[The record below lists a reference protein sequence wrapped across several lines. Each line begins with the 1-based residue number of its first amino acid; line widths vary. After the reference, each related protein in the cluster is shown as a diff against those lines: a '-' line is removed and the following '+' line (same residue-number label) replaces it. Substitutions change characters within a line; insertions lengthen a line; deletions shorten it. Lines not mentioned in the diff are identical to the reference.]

1 MSDSDDDGPEGV
13 AKKFLNQLKEIST
26 NLVAK
31 AGDDEREESK
41 IVIEK
46 GTDCF
51 FFMRP
56 ILIFF

>member
-1 MSDSDDDGPEGV
+1 MSDSDDDGPKGV

-46 GTDCF
+46 GTDC
-51 FFMRP
+51 
-56 ILIFF
+56 LSL

>member
-46 GTDCF
+46 GTDC
-51 FFMRP
+51 
-56 ILIFF
+56 LSL